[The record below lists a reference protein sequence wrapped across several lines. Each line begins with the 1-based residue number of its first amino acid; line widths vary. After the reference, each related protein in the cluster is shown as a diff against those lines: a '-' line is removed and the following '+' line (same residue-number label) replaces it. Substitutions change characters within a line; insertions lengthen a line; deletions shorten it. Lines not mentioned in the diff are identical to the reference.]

1 MCRLILP
8 LLLCFVVR
16 IPNAI
21 AETIVDEL
29 LTTGTSW
36 DGSKFSYPR
45 GSPEVTAIILRMDE
59 GDETG
64 FHCHPV
70 PALGYILK
78 GTLAVEADS
87 GEEVI
92 FQAGD
97 AAVELVGK
105 LHKGR
110 AVDGPVELVAFYVG
124 VAGVQNSITAQQL
137 NEDPAACTGQYSGN
151 GEQETDIR

>member
-8 LLLCFVVR
+8 LLLCFVVP
-16 IPNAI
+16 IPDAI

-29 LTTGTSW
+29 LTTSRSW
-36 DGSKFSYPR
+36 DGSEFSYPQ

-105 LHKGR
+105 LHNGR

-124 VAGVQNSITAQQL
+124 AAGVQNSFTTRQL
-137 NEDPAACTGQYSGN
+137 NENSAACTGQYSGS
-151 GEQETDIR
+151 GEPGTDKK